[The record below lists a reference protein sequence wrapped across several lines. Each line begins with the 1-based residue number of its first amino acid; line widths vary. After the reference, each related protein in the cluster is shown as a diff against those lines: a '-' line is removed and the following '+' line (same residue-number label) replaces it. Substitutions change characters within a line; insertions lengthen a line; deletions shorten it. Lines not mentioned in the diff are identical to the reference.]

1 MRLQTASA
9 LSLTALLLA
18 GTTTA
23 CRTDQDAAGSGL
35 AALPASLTGQKLSW
49 KACPAPSVLQ
59 GTDEKPQP
67 LEDGTVWQCTT
78 MQAPLDYADP
88 EGEKIALA
96 LVRARAK
103 PVKKTK
109 GAPKTRIGSLVFN
122 FGGPGGS
129 GVATLPQYAE
139 DYLKLH
145 ERYDLVSFDPRGVGD
160 SQGVRCLDD
169 KALQSWFATDSS
181 PDDAT
186 EARQYREGWRKFA
199 RGCARNS
206 GKVLPHVDTVS
217 AARDMDL
224 MRQVLGDR
232 RLNYLGI
239 SYGTE
244 LGAVYAHLFPRRV
257 GRTVFDAVVDP
268 TKNDAAGAL
277 GQARG
282 FQLALE
288 NFMKECAEV
297 RDCPT
302 GAGAEARK
310 DTTAGTRK
318 IAALLERI
326 DRKPLRTDD
335 GSGLTQAEAATG
347 IMAALYGKATWG
359 FLKAG
364 LHDALVK
371 GDGEWLQL
379 LADGYYSRDD
389 NGHYSNLHAA
399 NTAVI
404 CADSS
409 DRYTERDIRG
419 RLPRFRKASP
429 LFGESMAWSL
439 LNCADWKVG
448 PGSSPTVEA
457 GAKGAAPIVVVGTTG
472 DPATPYEGAHRMAE
486 ELGED
491 VGVEVTYRGDGHGAY
506 PGSACV
512 TAAVNGYLLNGKVPA
527 DGTVC
532 S

>member
-23 CRTDQDAAGSGL
+23 CRTDPIDAGGAP
-35 AALPASLTGQKLSW
+35 AVLPASLTGQKLSW
-49 KACPAPSVLQ
+49 KACPAPSVMQ
-59 GTDEKPQP
+59 GTDEQPQP
-67 LEDGTVWQCTT
+67 FEDGTAWQCAT
-78 MQAPLDYADP
+78 MRAPLDYADP
-88 EGEKIALA
+88 EGEKISLA
-96 LVRARAK
+96 LIRARAEPAATK
-103 PVKKTK
+103 K
-109 GAPKTRIGSLVFN
+109 GAPPRRLGSLVFN

-129 GVATLPQYAE
+129 GVATLPQYAQ
-139 DYLKLH
+139 DYPHLH

-160 SQGVRCLDD
+160 SEGVRCLDD

-181 PDDAT
+181 PDDAA
-186 EARQYREGWRKFA
+186 EARRYRQGWRDFA
-199 RGCARNS
+199 RACAKNS
-206 GKVLPHVDTVS
+206 ATVLPHVDTVS

-239 SYGTE
+239 SYGSE

-257 GRTVFDAVVDP
+257 GRTVLDAVVDP
-268 TKNDAAGAL
+268 TQDDGAGAL
-277 GQARG
+277 GQAHG

-288 NFMKECAEV
+288 NFMKECAEA

-302 GAGAEARK
+302 GSGAEARK
-310 DTTAGTRK
+310 DPAEGTRK
-318 IAALLERI
+318 ITALLQRI

-335 GSGLTQAEAATG
+335 GSTLTQAEATTG
-347 IMAALYGKATWG
+347 IMAALYSKGTWG
-359 FLKAG
+359 FLKVG
-364 LHDALVK
+364 LADAMTK

-379 LADGYYSRDD
+379 MSDGYYSRDD
-389 NGHYSNLHAA
+389 HGRYSNLHAA
-399 NTAVI
+399 NTAVL

-409 DRYTERDIRG
+409 DRYSERDIRA
-419 RLPRFRKASP
+419 RLPRFREASP
-429 LFGESMAWSL
+429 VFGESMAWAL
-439 LNCADWKVG
+439 LNCADWKVR

-457 GAKGAAPIVVVGTTG
+457 GAKGAAPIVVIGTTG
-472 DPATPYEGAHRMAE
+472 DPATPYEGARRMAGQ
-486 ELGED
+486 LGEG
-491 VGVEVTYRGDGHGAY
+491 VGINVTYRGDGHGAY